1 MLLASR
7 GLVLALGL
15 LHQSLLAYQLL
26 PAGRGAY
33 AVCVLLGELGG
44 AAFALGAC
52 RGAQFFVM
60 KKRLS
65 VSQGVSVAFAI
76 CLAGSAVACLAAL
89 PLIHSGLAF
98 FLKADVSAFYC
109 ALLLIPA
116 SSLAMVVLLQLEGL
130 RRFGPLAWLVFA
142 RSALTATGIL
152 LLVWALG
159 LGVEGAVLALALGHM
174 AMIGGG
180 LAELRRC
187 GLSLQPP
194 SRESARQVLR
204 YGLRAQPA
212 RVGQAVD
219 PRMGALLL
227 GMAAGRADIGLF
239 NAGHGLVTRVLLIP
253 AAFSAW
259 LLPRVADDAKP
270 ELVAFCARIA
280 WWFAGALLLA
290 WVAVSQPLLPLLLS
304 DAFAPA
310 VPLTWIMAIGV
321 LAYAG
326 TEVFAAWFRGT
337 NRPQVFSLAVWAGLA
352 ANAGLFFAF
361 YPAWGLQGAAW
372 ALTGGLALRA
382 AILWRAFHRATGL
395 PATASLL
402 LRRADLSR
410 LRAATE
416 NLWPGRQP

>member
-1 MLLASR
+1 MLLFSR
-7 GLVLALGL
+7 GMVLVLGL

-60 KKRLS
+60 TKRLS
-65 VSQGVSVAFAI
+65 VSQGVSVAFAV
-76 CLAGSAVACLAAL
+76 CLVGSAVACLAAL
-89 PLIHSGLAF
+89 PLIHSGLPF
-98 FLKADVSAFYC
+98 FLKADAGAFHY
-109 ALLLIPA
+109 ALALIPL

-130 RRFGPLAWLVFA
+130 RRFGRLAWLACA
-142 RSALTATGIL
+142 RSAVTAAGIL

-159 LGVEGAVLALALGHM
+159 LGVEGAVLALALGHA

-180 LAELRRC
+180 VLELRRR
-187 GLSLQPP
+187 GLSLQAPT
-194 SRESARQVLR
+194 RQGARQVLR

-239 NAGHGLVTRVLLIP
+239 NAGHGVVTRVLLVP
-253 AAFSAW
+253 AALSTW
-259 LLPRVADDAKP
+259 LLPRVADAAKP
-270 ELVAFCARIA
+270 DLVAFCARIT
-280 WWFAGALLLA
+280 WWFAGALLLL
-290 WVAVSQPLLPLLLS
+290 WVAVSEPLLPLLLS
-304 DAFAPA
+304 EAFAPA
-310 VPLTWIMAIGV
+310 VQLTWIMAIGV
-321 LAYAG
+321 LAYSG

-337 NRPQVFSLAVWAGLA
+337 NRPQLFSWAVWVGLA
-352 ANAGLFFAF
+352 ANAVLFFGL
-361 YPAWGLQGAAW
+361 YPKWGLHGAAW

-382 AILWRAFHRATGL
+382 AILMCAFHRTTGL
-395 PATASLL
+395 PASASLL
-402 LRRADLSR
+402 LRRADVER
-410 LRAATE
+410 LRAATAG
-416 NLWPGRQP
+416 LWRGRP